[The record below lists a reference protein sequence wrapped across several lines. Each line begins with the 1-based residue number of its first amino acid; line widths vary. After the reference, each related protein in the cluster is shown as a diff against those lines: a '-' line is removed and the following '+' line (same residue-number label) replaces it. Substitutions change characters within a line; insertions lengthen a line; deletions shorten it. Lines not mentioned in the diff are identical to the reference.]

1 MRVTGSIISFLRNTN
16 TSISNTINKIAGPVS
31 SSISSVHQ
39 NTGVNLQHKPSPRCY
54 GRKAGKRLLQSSLNN
69 AGKDSSTQ
77 RPEKCYSKATGA
89 KAGAAVQNG
98 LFPQLYPSP
107 QAARRPSLDLLK

>member
-1 MRVTGSIISFLRNTN
+1 MRVTSSIISSLCNANTR
-16 TSISNTINKIAGPVS
+16 ISNTVKNKTGPVG

-39 NTGVNLQHKPSPRCY
+39 NSGVNLQHKPSPRCY

-69 AGKDSSTQ
+69 VGKDSSTQ
-77 RPEKCYSKATGA
+77 SPEKCYSKATGA
-89 KAGAAVQNG
+89 KAGAAVQKR
-98 LFPQLYPSP
+98 LFSLLYPTP